1 MVNVPWKSSRK
12 FPEKPS
18 LSSLQSIVNFP
29 LENSYFSEESNKCLR
44 FHLEEVIT
52 ATSATK
58 SRNLKIMF

>member
-18 LSSLQSIVNFP
+18 LSNLQSIVNFP

-44 FHLEEVIT
+44 FHLEEVEM
-52 ATSATK
+52 K
-58 SRNLKIMF
+58 